1 MTLNQPQI
9 LTRMTAEDSFNSDI
23 QTVVVGRPE
32 YVLKVLITKP
42 FLGVDHFLLIPPI
55 V

>member
-9 LTRMTAEDSFNSDI
+9 LTRMTAEDSSDI
-23 QTVVVGRPE
+23 RTVVVGRPE
-32 YVLKVLITKP
+32 YVSKVLITKP